1 MDIAGAYM
9 FAFFGGF
16 VPGALWLFFWL
27 MEDKRHPEPK
37 RLLALAFC
45 VGVLAVPLAL
55 VVQRAFA
62 GYFIHPLSLAA
73 FMKTF
78 PLAGALSLFV
88 FAAIE
93 ELVKFIAAYAAAL
106 WSKEVDEPI
115 DYIIYLIAAALGFS
129 AYETA
134 LFILSGITPLVDGA
148 FTQGIIMS
156 NMRAIGAML
165 LHVVSS
171 SVIGL
176 ALAFAFYRSS
186 KTRFWYG
193 ILGFI
198 LATVLHGLFN
208 LAIIRVSGGNA
219 LFAFVAVWIAIIVLL
234 GMFERAKK
242 IHPHFSH

>member
-1 MDIAGAYM
+1 M

-16 VPGALWLFFWL
+16 IPGTLWLFFWL
-27 MEDKRHPEPK
+27 IEDRRHPEPK

-55 VVQRAFA
+55 VAQRAFA
-62 GYFIHPLSLAA
+62 SYFIHPLSLTA
-73 FMKTF
+73 FINTF
-78 PLAGALSLFV
+78 PITGALYLFV

-93 ELVKFIAAYAAAL
+93 ELVKFIAAYAAVL
-106 WSKEVDEPI
+106 WSTEVDEPI
-115 DYIIYLIAAALGFS
+115 DYIIYLIAAALGFAS
-129 AYETA
+129 YETA
-134 LFILSGITPLVDGA
+134 LFIVSGITPLTEGA

-165 LHVVSS
+165 LHVISS

-176 ALAFAFYRSS
+176 TLAFAFYRSL

-193 ILGFI
+193 TCGFI

-219 LFAFVAVWIAIIVLL
+219 LFAFVAVWITIIFLL